1 MTKIYTFLILLFVS
15 SSVYAKVHFD
25 AALQDSNEVKKLNT
39 QAYDNR
45 LTSPEQTISDG
56 EKALALAEKIG
67 YTKGIGE
74 AYRVIGIGNYYLN
87 QSRRAIDYYLKS
99 LSYFQKVK
107 DIKSEA
113 KVYNNIGNLY
123 LDNNFTSALEFFQ
136 KSLFIAQKLSD
147 QQLIGSLYFNIGNV
161 YNRKK
166 NFYQALNY
174 YDKGNAIFTSLHD
187 STNLINVLQNRGVVY
202 YSLHQYDI
210 AEKLL
215 LAANSAA
222 KKNDLNKTVA
232 STNLTLASLYIA
244 QGRFNE
250 AEKAVQEG
258 QAYALVVKDEKI
270 TSDYN
275 FTIYQLETKRKNY
288 ERALHYLQGIHRQDS
303 VAHSN
308 NESTQINII
317 QEQYKQQAKQRETE
331 LLVIG
336 QQNERIKFWSVT
348 VVAGLLLIVIALLV
362 NNVKRKTITNTQLT
376 ELNAEVSRQ
385 KDNLDRINHHLEE
398 IIDERTKDLQKK
410 NKKLSEYSSYLS
422 HQIRGPIATLRGLM
436 NLEKEGL
443 VDEEECISMMDKCV
457 SDIDQKII
465 EMSEMLNDTSKTA
478 F

>member
-1 MTKIYTFLILLFVS
+1 VS
-15 SSVYAKVHFD
+15 EA
-25 AALQDSNEVKKLNT
+25 N
-39 QAYDNR
+39 
-45 LTSPEQTISDG
+45 
-56 EKALALAEKIG
+56 KALAMAEKIG

-74 AYRVIGIGNYYLN
+74 AYRVIGIGYYYLN
-87 QSRRAIDYYLKS
+87 QSKRAIDFYLKS
-99 LSYFQKVK
+99 LSYFKKAK

-147 QQLIGSLYFNIGNV
+147 QQLIGALYLNIGNV

-174 YDKGNAIFTSLHD
+174 YDKGNAIFITLND
-187 STNLINVLQNRGVVY
+187 STNLIHVLQNRGVVY

-215 LAANSAA
+215 LAANAAA
-222 KKNDLNKTVA
+222 KKHDLNKTVA

-244 QGRFNE
+244 QSRFND
-250 AEKAVQEG
+250 AEKTVEEG
-258 QAYALVVKDEKI
+258 QAYALAVKDEKI

-288 ERALHYLQGIHRQDS
+288 ERALHYLQGIHYQDS
-303 VAHSN
+303 LAHSN

-317 QEQYKQQAKQRETE
+317 QEQYKQQAEQRKTE
-331 LLVIG
+331 LLVIS

-348 VVAGLLLIVIALLV
+348 VAAGLLLIVIALLV
-362 NNVKRKTITNTQLT
+362 SNVKRKTVTNTKLT
-376 ELNAEVSRQ
+376 ELNEEVSRQ

-398 IIDERTKDLQKK
+398 IIDERTKDLQIK
-410 NKKLSEYSSYLS
+410 NRKLSDYSSYLS

-436 NLEKEGL
+436 NLEKEKL
-443 VDEEECISMMDKCV
+443 VDEKECINMMDKCV

-465 EMSEMLNDTSKTA
+465 EMSEMLNDTNKA
-478 F
+478 AVYRPFN